1 MQVSLSSEHQEFFTF
16 MQRVLSP
23 VLEAYSGA
31 AIFVHSLLSP
41 MTEREYTHKLFKY
54 LLTRTEKGVAAY
66 GQSPA
71 ACTKCLFI
79 CLPPPIFIQIPF
91 WFSLLGESAT
101 HYLVKNTVKTFKEL
115 AVRLKNTNMYLNKY
129 IKEYLF

>member
-1 MQVSLSSEHQEFFTF
+1 MEMFMQVSPSSEHQEFFTF

-41 MTEREYTHKLFKY
+41 MAEREYTQKLFKY

-66 GQSPA
+66 G
-71 ACTKCLFI
+71 
-79 CLPPPIFIQIPF
+79 
-91 WFSLLGESAT
+91 ESAT
-101 HYLVKNTVKTFKEL
+101 HYLVKNTVRTFKEL
-115 AVRLKNTNMYLNKY
+115 AVLKERCENGVCQLELSPTFQTQANRNKLIQY
-129 IKEYLF
+129 ILGFCLL

>member
-1 MQVSLSSEHQEFFTF
+1 MQVSPSSEHQEFFTF

-31 AIFVHSLLSP
+31 AIFVHSLLLP
-41 MTEREYTHKLFKY
+41 MTEREYTQKLFKY

-71 ACTKCLFI
+71 CCTN
-79 CLPPPIFIQIPF
+79 
-91 WFSLLGESAT
+91 
-101 HYLVKNTVKTFKEL
+101 YL
-115 AVRLKNTNMYLNKY
+115 YLSFFP
-129 IKEYLF
+129 L

>member
-1 MQVSLSSEHQEFFTF
+1 MCMFLQVSSSSEHQEFFTF

-41 MTEREYTHKLFKY
+41 MTEKEYTQKLFKY
-54 LLTRTEKGVAAY
+54 LLMRTEKGVAAY

-71 ACTKCLFI
+71 ACTNSLFI
-79 CLPPPIFIQIPF
+79 PSVYLFFIKFFKIFL
-91 WFSLLGESAT
+91 FSLG
-101 HYLVKNTVKTFKEL
+101 
-115 AVRLKNTNMYLNKY
+115 
-129 IKEYLF
+129 